1 MEYNKGMEGAAQR
14 RMDDTNSLDIELLT
28 SRYAIKALDKNHA
41 DFDLPSLEKEVM
53 ILKKVTS
60 PNPLSSP

>member
-1 MEYNKGMEGAAQR
+1 MELGAE
-14 RMDDTNSLDIELLT
+14 DTGPRATEPQT

-53 ILKKVTS
+53 ILKKVTLPLFS
-60 PNPLSSP
+60 PPLHPKGTSTA

>member
-1 MEYNKGMEGAAQR
+1 MVGAIPRAIG
-14 RMDDTNSLDIELLT
+14 LPT

-53 ILKKVTS
+53 ILKKVTFPS
-60 PNPLSSP
+60 PHPSSLQGTP